1 MLKLSE
7 VCEKVGVTRRTL
19 QEYAKI
25 GLLEPTKKTMGGYW
39 YYDDDAVTTL
49 EHILIFVEAGYER
62 KQIKE
67 IINKKRSEL
76 LEEYEKAI
84 TLLREKQ
91 ERIGGM
97 ICTLEILKTAASMS
111 VRGADL
117 PEENQYEKTKLS
129 IDFLSAIRQAKKE
142 LGRFKNVDASLV
154 RFMTAII
161 MLFHVYTKGASEEK
175 LRHCIDHMYDLGMK
189 YIPEEYEDP
198 EGMTDDELKDGV
210 TEFLEEILEHPDGI
224 SLFDKHFG
232 EGTSE
237 RLMGVIHEYKGFVE
251 YEDDEDESDE
261 TSGE

>member
-97 ICTLEILKTAASMS
+97 ICTLEILKTAASMP
-111 VRGADL
+111 A
-117 PEENQYEKTKLS
+117 P
-129 IDFLSAIRQAKKE
+129 
-142 LGRFKNVDASLV
+142 
-154 RFMTAII
+154 
-161 MLFHVYTKGASEEK
+161 
-175 LRHCIDHMYDLGMK
+175 
-189 YIPEEYEDP
+189 
-198 EGMTDDELKDGV
+198 
-210 TEFLEEILEHPDGI
+210 
-224 SLFDKHFG
+224 
-232 EGTSE
+232 
-237 RLMGVIHEYKGFVE
+237 
-251 YEDDEDESDE
+251 
-261 TSGE
+261 